1 MKSQELNDKASFLR
15 SLVGPTILIAYSASA
30 HFQILGKIETGPI
43 LLLLV
48 MMTWGGA
55 RELMAKHYSGA
66 FRWGL
71 LLLGSLLFAR
81 HSDRNTLLY
90 VLPVLVNAM
99 LLLLFANS
107 LRKGSIPL
115 ITRIA
120 ITLDG
125 PQSDRSQHYTKRVTQ
140 AWALFFALM
149 MVETIL
155 LSIFAP
161 PSIWSFFTNF
171 ANYALIALFMATEYA
186 IRIRYLADQ
195 NHTGF
200 ISFLRRLGHVDYK
213 KVAR

>member
-1 MKSQELNDKASFLR
+1 MKSQELNDKALLLR
-15 SLVGPTILIAYSASA
+15 SLVGPTILIAYSVSA
-30 HFQILGKIETGPI
+30 HFQILGRIEIGPV
-43 LLLLV
+43 LMLLV
-48 MMTWGGA
+48 MMTWGGI
-55 RELMAKHYSGA
+55 RELMAKHYSAA

-81 HSDRNTLLY
+81 HSDHNTLLY

-99 LLLLFANS
+99 LLLLFLNS
-107 LRKGSIPL
+107 LRKDAVPL

-120 ITLDG
+120 LTLDG

-140 AWALFFALM
+140 AWTLFFALM

-155 LSIFAP
+155 LSIFASP
-161 PSIWSFFTNF
+161 GIWSFFTNF
-171 ANYALIALFMATEYA
+171 ANYALIALFMAAEYA
-186 IRIRYLADQ
+186 IRIRYLTDQ

-200 ISFLRRLGHVDYK
+200 ISFIRRLGQIDYK